1 MNNFIKE
8 IKSLSILILAILFLK
23 ETVVELYIVP
33 TGSME
38 KNILRGDMLI
48 GSRYIYGMKVP
59 QKIWVP
65 FTAISIPTFLPDYRF
80 PAFKD
85 VERGDVVVFEY
96 PRDNVYKYVKRCIG
110 LPGDTVRIN
119 NRNVFVND
127 EEYLLPDGGQFL
139 SENPASENYIDE
151 NIFMNLGNKDNL
163 KELIIP
169 KRGDTYKINED
180 MNWELIIPILL
191 FEGNKVEL
199 VFNDQKLTF
208 TNEDPYDLYR
218 RTGNRAVFDNF
229 VPQPNASQI
238 NPWMSLMKKEYLKY
252 LKIND
257 LSIDDIDTY
266 TLEQNYYWMMGDN
279 RDNSEDSRFWGFVP
293 ESHILGQPVITW
305 FSIDLESYLPRLSR
319 IGNVPN

>member
-252 LKIND
+252 LKVND

-266 TLEQNYYWMMGDN
+266 TLKQNYYWMMGDN

>member
-48 GSRYIYGMKVP
+48 GSRYIYGLKVP

-252 LKIND
+252 LKVND

-266 TLEQNYYWMMGDN
+266 TLKQNYYWMMGDN

>member
-33 TGSME
+33 TSSME

-127 EEYLLPDGGQFL
+127 KEYLLPDGGQFL
-139 SENPASENYIDE
+139 SENLASETYIDE

-163 KELIIP
+163 KKLIIP
-169 KRGDTYKINED
+169 KRGDIYKINQE

-229 VPQPNASQI
+229 VPQPNASLI

-266 TLEQNYYWMMGDN
+266 TLKQNYYWMMGDN

>member
-33 TGSME
+33 TSSME

-110 LPGDTVRIN
+110 LPGDSIRIN

-139 SENPASENYIDE
+139 SENPALETYIDE

-169 KRGDTYKINED
+169 KRGDIYNINQE
-180 MNWELIIPILL
+180 MNWELVIPILL

-208 TNEDPYDLYR
+208 TNKDPYDLYR
-218 RTGNRAVFDNF
+218 RTGDRAVFDNF

-252 LKIND
+252 LKVND

-266 TLEQNYYWMMGDN
+266 TLKQNYYWMMGDN

>member
-33 TGSME
+33 TSSME

-139 SENPASENYIDE
+139 SENPASETYINE

-169 KRGDTYKINED
+169 KSGDVYKINQE
-180 MNWELIIPILL
+180 MNWELIIPILI

-218 RTGNRAVFDNF
+218 RTGDRAVFDNF

-252 LKIND
+252 LKVND

-266 TLEQNYYWMMGDN
+266 TLKQNYYWMMGDN

>member
-139 SENPASENYIDE
+139 SENPSSENYIDE

-208 TNEDPYDLYR
+208 TNIDPYDLYR

-252 LKIND
+252 LKVND

-266 TLEQNYYWMMGDN
+266 TLKQNYYWMMGDN